1 MPFILVS
8 LFVTVH
14 FYRKKVILAT
24 TEKGWNDLVSEPNYH
39 TTNFFSNRNK
49 KSITFI
55 NEPVCLG
62 LSILELS
69 KMLMYEVWYHYVKPK
84 YGEKVTLCYMN
95 TNSFIVY
102 IKTDV
107 IYKDIP
113 EDVQTRFDA
122 LNYE

>member
-8 LFVTVH
+8 FFVTVH

-24 TEKGWNDLVSEPNYH
+24 AEKRWNYLVSEPNYH

-69 KMLMYEVWYHYVKPK
+69 KMLMYEVSHHYVKPK
-84 YGEKVTLCYMN
+84 
-95 TNSFIVY
+95 
-102 IKTDV
+102 
-107 IYKDIP
+107 
-113 EDVQTRFDA
+113 
-122 LNYE
+122 